1 MHSRSPDPH
10 AWMHD
15 LESPALLAHLET
27 ERARYDQETSHLHS
41 LQSEL
46 FAELSGLTLLSDMS
60 VPWRSG
66 GFFYYT
72 KTVPGREFEELCR
85 FRAVNS
91 DFEVVLD
98 ENALIAEPGFLSVG
112 VREVSPDGTLL
123 AYSVDF
129 TGNEVYELRIRSLA
143 SGTDL
148 PRTIPRTYY
157 GAAWS
162 AASDVLFYVVH
173 DELYRPYQVWRH
185 WISGDRPDELV
196 FQEDDRRF
204 DVIVRSS
211 RSGAYVIIESESR
224 DTTETLL
231 IPAATPETAPSI
243 VRTRRKGVEYTV
255 EDGGDRLYLVTNDG
269 ATEFRLVEA
278 SGAEVL
284 AGSADTRIVRCDAF
298 AGHLVV
304 TERHGG
310 TQRLRVIDRAS
321 GTERLVTVPAH
332 QSLQLGTNV
341 EYDATE
347 VTVRVQ
353 SLIDPPAWYAVD
365 LGTLEWRLLKRLEV
379 PGHDPSRYATER
391 VHATAADGT
400 SIPVT
405 VAYRRGVGPN
415 APCLLNGYAAYES
428 CFWPEFTVSVPSL
441 LDRGFVWAIGH
452 VRGGGEGGRRW
463 WLEGRLGAKSTT
475 FTDYI
480 AVADMLR
487 SSGIAGPIA
496 TRGLSAGGLLQ
507 GAVYTQAP
515 DRWQAVVAEVPFVD
529 CVTTMLNPD
538 IPLTINEWDEW
549 GDPRKPEELAWLSA
563 YSPYDNVRPDPRPDL
578 LVTGSLHDPRV
589 LVHEPAK
596 WVAALRAA
604 GSSRVLFRAETG
616 AGAHTGP
623 AGRDA
628 RLRYE
633 AEILAFVIDALKVGA

>member
-1 MHSRSPDPH
+1 MQSRSADRY

-15 LESPALLAHLET
+15 LKSPALLAHLQA
-27 ERARYDQETSHLHS
+27 ERALYDQETSHLHA
-41 LQSEL
+41 LQSVL
-46 FAELSGLTLLSDMS
+46 FAELSGFTLLSEVS
-60 VPWRSG
+60 VAWRSG

-85 FRAVNS
+85 FRTASSEV
-91 DFEVVLD
+91 EVVLD
-98 ENALIAEPGFLSVG
+98 ENALLAEPGFLAIG

-129 TGNEVYELRIRSLA
+129 IGDEVYEMRIRSLA
-143 SGTDL
+143 TGTDL
-148 PRTIPRTYY
+148 PVTIPRTYY
-157 GAAWS
+157 GVAWS

-185 WISGDRPDELV
+185 RIFDDRPDELV

-231 IPAATPETAPSI
+231 IPAAGPESAPSI
-243 VRTRRKGVEYTV
+243 IRPRRRGVEYSV
-255 EDGGDRLYLVTNDG
+255 EDGGDRLYLVTNED
-269 ATEFRLVEA
+269 TPEFRLIED
-278 SGAEVL
+278 SGLEVL
-284 AGSADTRIVRCDAF
+284 AGSESTRIVRCDAF

-304 TERHGG
+304 TERHAG
-310 TQRLRVIDRAS
+310 TQRLRVIDRTS
-321 GTERLVTVPAH
+321 GTQRLVTVPAH
-332 QSLQLGTNV
+332 RSLELGTNL
-341 EYDATE
+341 EYDASE
-347 VTVRVQ
+347 ITVRVQ

-365 LGTLEWRLLKRLEV
+365 LATLEWRLLKRLDV
-379 PGHDPSRYATER
+379 PGYDPSQYVTER

-405 VAYRRGVGPN
+405 LAYRRGVGRN

-428 CFWPEFTVSVPSL
+428 CFWPEFSVSIPSL

-463 WLEGRLGAKSTT
+463 WLEGRLGSKSNT

-480 AVADMLR
+480 AVADMLH

-529 CVTTMLNPD
+529 CVTSMMDPN

-549 GDPRKPEELAWLSA
+549 GDPRKPEELAWLRA

-628 RLRYE
+628 QLRYE
-633 AEILAFVIDALKVGA
+633 AEILAFVIDALEVGT